1 MPSLSRYNPQKI
13 EKKWQKH
20 WEKTRAFKADD
31 KSTKEKFYCLDM
43 FPYPSSHG
51 LHVGHP
57 EGYTATDIVSRYKR
71 MKGFEV
77 LHPMGWDAFGLP
89 AENFAIK
96 SGVHPQE
103 TTLKSIDT
111 FKKQIKSL
119 GFSYDWDREINTS
132 SPEYYKWTQWIF
144 LELYKK
150 GLAYKKKAAVN
161 WCEECKTVLAN
172 EQVIDSKCERCQ
184 NEVIQKDL
192 EQWFFKITDYTE
204 DLLQGLEKIDWPEP
218 IKLMQSNWIGRS
230 EGADIEFKIKNSKFK
245 IKIFTTRPDTLYGA
259 TYMVFA
265 PEHELVQKLKN
276 QIENWDEVEEYIET
290 SQKKSDL
297 ERTDLQK
304 QKTGVELKGLKAINP
319 ANNKEIP
326 IYISD
331 YVLISYGTGAIMCVP
346 AHDERDWEFAKK
358 FNIEIIKVIENGQ
371 SDEECYIGE
380 GKMVNSDEF
389 NGQDW
394 QEAKKNI
401 TTKVQGQ
408 LTINYKMRD
417 WLISRQRYWGT
428 PIPIIHCEKCGE
440 VPVPED
446 QLPVKLP
453 TDVDFKPTGESPLA
467 SSKSFH
473 DLECPK
479 CGAKEGVRRESDTMD
494 TFVCSSWYYLRYC
507 DPKNDK
513 AFVDNELLKKWMA
526 VDLYV
531 GGAEHAVMHLIY
543 ARFIYKALKDL
554 GHIKIDSKVDHDE
567 PFQKLRNQG
576 MILGEDHQKM
586 SKSRG
591 NVVNPDEVIN
601 EYGADTMRMYEMF
614 MGAFEEVKPW
624 EPKSIIGI
632 KRFLDRVWMVSIDN
646 IENEKKYK
654 KIESKSIHKTI
665 KKVTSDI
672 ENFKFNT
679 AIAQL
684 MIFFNGEN
692 SKPDWRSSIDEKN
705 KVLDLKALEKFII
718 LLAPFAPHLC
728 EEIWERFGHMESIFS
743 EAWPEY
749 NADLAK
755 DDEIELVVQ
764 VNGKVRDKI
773 MAPAGIS
780 DTDAILLA
788 QKSEKLKQYID
799 FEKIDYKKNYHFVPG
814 RLINFIVK

>member
-230 EGADIEFKIKNSKFK
+230 EGADIEFKIKNSKFN

-290 SQKKSDL
+290 SQKNSDL

-773 MAPAGIS
+773 MAPAG
-780 DTDAILLA
+780 
-788 QKSEKLKQYID
+788 
-799 FEKIDYKKNYHFVPG
+799 
-814 RLINFIVK
+814 